1 MRRNMLGI
9 RSGASRSS
17 KRYRDGAAHQVRIA
31 RWLVWLGL
39 VTAGQAAVTE
49 SAVEPVA
56 GSVTESVTES
66 AADSVAESGTAAPA
80 EPIAEPSPALDM
92 LLAHPGFVG
101 AEVCAGCHAPAYSAW
116 STSHH
121 HAAMLPA
128 TPENVVADFNDVAV
142 SYGGVRTRFI
152 RRGDEF
158 FIHTD
163 GPDGQSAEF
172 PVRYTFGI
180 TPLQQFLLPL
190 DGGRLQAFPIAWD
203 SRSEE
208 AGGQRWF
215 HLYPDDVHAP
225 GGRLHWTGADMN
237 WNHMCAECHSTDLIK
252 AYDAEQRAYRTSY
265 AEVNVA
271 CESCHG
277 PGAKHVAWASMMS
290 DGRLAGNGT
299 SQGGLP
305 SHAGMSSRR
314 NAPTQAIGSLQGS
327 TRTQAIGSSTATVDE
342 PVMGLMVQFNERA
355 GVAWNLDTQGRPVR
369 STPRAAQ
376 QEIDTCARCH
386 SRRGRLA
393 QAVEPGADT
402 EQSHRLALLEEGL
415 YHVDGQVDDE
425 VYVLGSFLQSRM
437 YAAGVTC
444 SDCHDPHSLKLRAPD
459 DEMCLSCH
467 RGQSL
472 DAPAHHHHPKESAG
486 ARCVNC
492 HMPVKT
498 FMQVDARHDHSF
510 RIPRPDLSVE
520 FGVPN
525 ACTACHTERDA
536 GWAAARV
543 VEWYGETRNPG
554 LQNWAETFFR
564 ARQGN
569 PDAVPD
575 LLALAGDADQ
585 PAIARATAARALGD
599 WLSPKV
605 VDALTALSTV
615 SDARIRRAAVGAL
628 GGSPLAD
635 RAAAMAPALA
645 DPVTSVRVTAMH
657 ALRIGGLAATSTPQ
671 APALQALAQILGANT
686 AQQAFADYAQALAID
701 ADRPEGQIAL
711 ALDALAIGDTEA
723 ATSAYREAL
732 RIEPGHPVA
741 LVNLADLMRR
751 DGRDAA
757 AGALF
762 EAYLQPEPDPAVAHA
777 YGLWLVRGGQT
788 DAALK
793 FLRFAAESAPEQ
805 PRYAYVFAVALDSTG
820 DSARA
825 QEVAA
830 ALLERHPWHAE
841 TLAAMVT
848 WAKREGTAPGEAA
861 TRVQALHARRSQ

>member
-1 MRRNMLGI
+1 MRRNMFGI

-355 GVAWNLDTQGRPVR
+355 GVA
-369 STPRAAQ
+369 
-376 QEIDTCARCH
+376 
-386 SRRGRLA
+386 
-393 QAVEPGADT
+393 
-402 EQSHRLALLEEGL
+402 
-415 YHVDGQVDDE
+415 
-425 VYVLGSFLQSRM
+425 
-437 YAAGVTC
+437 
-444 SDCHDPHSLKLRAPD
+444 
-459 DEMCLSCH
+459 
-467 RGQSL
+467 
-472 DAPAHHHHPKESAG
+472 
-486 ARCVNC
+486 
-492 HMPVKT
+492 
-498 FMQVDARHDHSF
+498 
-510 RIPRPDLSVE
+510 
-520 FGVPN
+520 
-525 ACTACHTERDA
+525 
-536 GWAAARV
+536 
-543 VEWYGETRNPG
+543 
-554 LQNWAETFFR
+554 
-564 ARQGN
+564 
-569 PDAVPD
+569 
-575 LLALAGDADQ
+575 
-585 PAIARATAARALGD
+585 
-599 WLSPKV
+599 
-605 VDALTALSTV
+605 
-615 SDARIRRAAVGAL
+615 
-628 GGSPLAD
+628 
-635 RAAAMAPALA
+635 
-645 DPVTSVRVTAMH
+645 
-657 ALRIGGLAATSTPQ
+657 
-671 APALQALAQILGANT
+671 
-686 AQQAFADYAQALAID
+686 
-701 ADRPEGQIAL
+701 
-711 ALDALAIGDTEA
+711 
-723 ATSAYREAL
+723 
-732 RIEPGHPVA
+732 
-741 LVNLADLMRR
+741 
-751 DGRDAA
+751 
-757 AGALF
+757 
-762 EAYLQPEPDPAVAHA
+762 
-777 YGLWLVRGGQT
+777 
-788 DAALK
+788 
-793 FLRFAAESAPEQ
+793 
-805 PRYAYVFAVALDSTG
+805 
-820 DSARA
+820 
-825 QEVAA
+825 
-830 ALLERHPWHAE
+830 
-841 TLAAMVT
+841 
-848 WAKREGTAPGEAA
+848 
-861 TRVQALHARRSQ
+861 